1 MDDLLP
7 AVGSIGAKGDV
18 RSGYA
23 TDTVGYVPSLDGLRA
38 VSILLVVVSHAGLEW
53 LVPGGLGVGIFFVI
67 SGFLITRQIVV
78 EIERTKRLNVWRF
91 YLRRVLRL
99 GPPLMVYLCILVPLS
114 AALGAEIT
122 LGYSFAGIFYYANYY
137 RIWFDVGSR
146 NPFSIEWS
154 LAVEE
159 QYYLIFPWIMALL
172 ARRLRAALPLGL
184 LAMAVGLLWRTY
196 LAHACVGP
204 DMPWPSCGLP
214 FGPGFFENERINKA
228 FDTRFDS
235 IFAGAVVFLA
245 AHCHRSA
252 CQRWLIGPMQ
262 FWAGSLTVIMSLMVR
277 DPFYRDTLRYT
288 VQEVAIAVV
297 LLNVVWNAAPIVT
310 WLLGL
315 RPMVYVGRL
324 SYSLYLYHWA
334 VLLIAA
340 LLGYGL
346 DSHDPGLLAVYVIA
360 SFGLA
365 ASSYHFVEVP
375 LLKLRKRFGSTGY
388 RGSA

>member
-1 MDDLLP
+1 MNEVSP
-7 AVGSIGAKGDV
+7 AVASRVVKGHA
-18 RSGYA
+18 RSNYA

-91 YLRRVLRL
+91 YLRRLLRL

-122 LGYSFAGIFYYANYY
+122 LGYGFAGVFYYANYY
-137 RIWFDVGSR
+137 RVWFDVGSR

-159 QYYLIFPWIMALL
+159 QYYLVFPWIMAVL
-172 ARRLRAALPLGL
+172 AGRLRAALPLGL
-184 LAMAVGLLWRTY
+184 LAMAVGLLWRIY
-196 LAHACVGP
+196 LAHICVGP

-245 AHCHRSA
+245 AHCHLGLPALADRSNPVLGRFGHGDHVLVGPRSVLSRHA
-252 CQRWLIGPMQ
+252 ALYGAGGCDRPRPAQRRLERG
-262 FWAGSLTVIMSLMVR
+262 A
-277 DPFYRDTLRYT
+277 YRDL
-288 VQEVAIAVV
+288 AVG
-297 LLNVVWNAAPIVT
+297 AA
-310 WLLGL
+310 
-315 RPMVYVGRL
+315 PMVYVGRL

-346 DSHDPGLLAVYVIA
+346 DSHDPGLLAFYFIA

-365 ASSYHFVEVP
+365 AASFHFVEAP
-375 LLKLRKRFGSTGY
+375 LLKIRKRFGSTGY